1 MFIRRTKTR
10 TVGTQDHYFTFRLVK
25 SVRIGNKVR
34 QRTLLNLGAHFD
46 LLPAQWPL
54 LCQRLDDLLGGQAT
68 LMDYPEAVENHAQR
82 IVAQLISRQAETSL
96 DADDTSSSGEL
107 HRVDVDSLQL
117 VRPRTVGVEHVA
129 LWAMQQ
135 VGLPALLAQLGLNS
149 RQQAAAV
156 ASIIGR
162 LAAPGSERA
171 THRWLRDT
179 SALGDLLQVDFEN
192 YSLMQLYRASDA
204 LMAHREAIE
213 AHLFGA
219 AMTLFDLQP
228 TVTLYDLTNTYFEGD
243 AGSQEK
249 AKRGHSKEK
258 RSDCPLLTLGL
269 MLDASGFVRRSQV
282 FAGNVSE
289 PHTLAEMLTALQA
302 PKGALVV
309 MDRGIATQD
318 NITYKTAQ
326 AVACSWLAEQGY
338 RYLVVSRERKR
349 TFDLASAMTVTT
361 ATQQTVHLHKV
372 LSEDGQ
378 EARLYCY
385 SEAREQKEKAI
396 AERFAK
402 RFEKALT
409 TLSEGL
415 SRPRTQKRIDKIWQ
429 RIGRLKEKSRGVAQ
443 HYDIDVTSSEDGT
456 QARAINW
463 RRQLEDCAS
472 CRSLSV
478 NGSML
483 THPGVYC
490 LRSNQTDWDEET
502 LWRTYITLTDLE
514 AVFRSLKSELG
525 LRPIYHHKAL
535 RTEGHLFITKL
546 ATAGAVFYVIAYQLV
561 QVIRRRLR
569 QHGQSESWTLLRR
582 ILNGQQRITATFR
595 RADQC
600 ALHVRKATVA
610 EPAQREIY
618 QALGISGTPGGIQK
632 TIIEPRKKIP
642 ETG

>member
-46 LLPAQWPL
+46 LPPAQWPL
-54 LCQRLDDLLGGQAT
+54 LYQRLDDLLAGQAT
-68 LMDYPEAVENHAQR
+68 LMDYPEAVDNHAQR
-82 IVAQLISRQAETSL
+82 IVAQLISRQAETSP
-96 DADDTSSSGEL
+96 DADDTSSTGDQQS
-107 HRVDVDSLQL
+107 VDVDSLQL
-117 VRPRTVGVEHVA
+117 VRPRTVGVEHVG
-129 LWAMQQ
+129 LWAMEQ
-135 VGLPALLAQLGLNS
+135 VGLRALLAQLGLNS
-149 RQQAAAV
+149 RQQAAAMG
-156 ASIIGR
+156 SIIGR

-179 SALGDLLQVDFEN
+179 SALGDLLEVDFEN

-204 LMAHREAIE
+204 LMVHRKAIE
-213 AHLFGA
+213 EHLFDA
-219 AMTLFDLQP
+219 AMTLFELQP

-243 AGSQEK
+243 AGAQEK
-249 AKRGHSKEK
+249 AQRGHSKEK

-289 PHTLAEMLTALQA
+289 PHTLAEMLSALQA
-302 PKGALVV
+302 PKSALVV

-318 NITYKTAQ
+318 NIT
-326 AVACSWLAEQGY
+326 WLAAQGY

-361 ATQQTVHLHKV
+361 ATQQSVHLHKV

-378 EARLYCY
+378 EMRLYCY
-385 SEAREQKEKAI
+385 SEAREEKEKAI
-396 AERFAK
+396 AERLAK
-402 RFEKALT
+402 RFENALT

-456 QARAINW
+456 QALAINW
-463 RRQLEDCAS
+463 RRQP
-472 CRSLSV
+472 V

-525 LRPIYHHKAL
+525 LRPIYHHKAV
-535 RTEGHLFITKL
+535 RTEGHLFITVL
-546 ATAGAVFYVIAYQLV
+546 AYQLV

-595 RADQC
+595 RADDC
-600 ALHVRKATVA
+600 ALPVRKATVA
-610 EPAQREIY
+610 ETAQREIY
-618 QALGISGTPGGIQK
+618 QALGISESPGGIQK
-632 TIIEPRKKIP
+632 AVIELRKKTP
-642 ETG
+642 ETGYIFHL

>member
-10 TVGTQDHYFTFRLVK
+10 TVGTQDHYFTYRLVR
-25 SVRIGNKVR
+25 SVRLGDKVR

-68 LMDYPEAVENHAQR
+68 LMDYPEEVEDHAQR
-82 IVAQLISRQAETSL
+82 IVAQLISRQAETNI
-96 DADDTSSSGEL
+96 DADDTSSAGDL

-135 VGLPALLAQLGLNS
+135 VGLRALLAQLGLNS
-149 RQQAAAV
+149 RQQAAAMG
-156 ASIIGR
+156 SIIGR

-204 LMAHREAIE
+204 LMVHRKAIE
-213 AHLFGA
+213 EHLFDA

-249 AKRGHSKEK
+249 AQRGHSKEK

-289 PHTLAEMLTALQA
+289 PHTLAEMLSALQA

-318 NITYKTAQ
+318 NIT
-326 AVACSWLAEQGY
+326 WLAEQGY

-361 ATQQTVHLHKV
+361 ATQQPVHLHKV

-402 RFEKALT
+402 RFENALT

-443 HYDIDVTSSEDGT
+443 HYDIDVTSSADGT
-456 QARAINW
+456 QARAITW
-463 RRQLEDCAS
+463 RRQP
-472 CRSLSV
+472 V

-535 RTEGHLFITKL
+535 RTEGHLFITVL
-546 ATAGAVFYVIAYQLV
+546 AYQLV

-595 RADQC
+595 RADDC

-610 EPAQREIY
+610 ETAQREIY
-618 QALGISGTPGGIQK
+618 QALGISESPGGIQK
-632 TIIEPRKKIP
+632 AVIELRKKTP

>member
-25 SVRIGNKVR
+25 SVRIGDKVR

-46 LLPAQWPL
+46 LPPAQWPL
-54 LCQRLDDLLGGQAT
+54 LYQRLDDLLGGQST
-68 LMDYPEAVENHAQR
+68 LMDYPEEVENHAQR
-82 IVAQLISRQAETSL
+82 IVAQLISRQAETSP
-96 DADDTSSSGEL
+96 DADDTPSTSDWHS
-107 HRVDVDSLQL
+107 VDVDSLQL
-117 VRPRTVGVEHVA
+117 VRPRTVGVEHVG
-129 LWAMQQ
+129 LWAMEQ

-156 ASIIGR
+156 GSIIGR

-179 SALGDLLQVDFEN
+179 SALGDLLEVDFEN

-204 LMAHREAIE
+204 LMAHKKAIE

-219 AMTLFDLQP
+219 AMTLFELQP

-249 AKRGHSKEK
+249 AQRGHSKEK

-289 PHTLAEMLTALQA
+289 SHTLAEMLTALQA

-318 NITYKTAQ
+318 NIT
-326 AVACSWLAEQGY
+326 WLAEQGY

-349 TFDLASAMTVTT
+349 TFDVASAMTVTT
-361 ATQQTVHLHKV
+361 ATQQPVHLHKV

-378 EARLYCY
+378 ETRLYCY
-385 SEAREQKEKAI
+385 SEAREKKEQAI

-402 RFEKALT
+402 RFENALT
-409 TLSEGL
+409 ALSEGL

-429 RIGRLKEKSRGVAQ
+429 RIGRLKEKSHGVAQ

-456 QARAINW
+456 QALAIIW
-463 RRQLEDCAS
+463 RRQPI
-472 CRSLSV
+472 

-525 LRPIYHHKAL
+525 LRPIYHHKTL
-535 RTEGHLFITKL
+535 RTEGHLFITVL
-546 ATAGAVFYVIAYQLV
+546 AYQLV

-569 QHGQSESWTLLRR
+569 QHGQHESWTLLRR

-595 RADQC
+595 RDDQC

-632 TIIEPRKKIP
+632 TII
-642 ETG
+642 

>member
-10 TVGTQDHYFTFRLVK
+10 TVGAQDHYFTFRLVK
-25 SVRIGNKVR
+25 SVRIGDKVR

-68 LMDYPEAVENHAQR
+68 LMDYPEEVENHAQR

-96 DADDTSSSGEL
+96 DADDTPSTSDWHS
-107 HRVDVDSLQL
+107 VDVDSLQL

-129 LWAMQQ
+129 LWAMAQ

-149 RQQAAAV
+149 RQQAAAMG
-156 ASIIGR
+156 SIIGR

-179 SALGDLLQVDFEN
+179 SALGDLLAVDFEN
-192 YSLMQLYRASDA
+192 YSIMQLYRASDA

-213 AHLFGA
+213 EHLFGA
-219 AMTLFDLQP
+219 AMTLFELQP

-289 PHTLAEMLTALQA
+289 PHTLAEMLSALQA

-318 NITYKTAQ
+318 NIT
-326 AVACSWLAEQGY
+326 WLAAQGY

-361 ATQQTVHLHKV
+361 ATQQPVHLHKV

-378 EARLYCY
+378 ETRLYCY
-385 SEAREQKEKAI
+385 SEAREKKEQAI
-396 AERFAK
+396 AERLAK
-402 RFEKALT
+402 RFENALT

-415 SRPRTQKRIDKIWQ
+415 SRPRTQKQIDKIWQ

-443 HYDIDVTSSEDGT
+443 HYDIDVISSEDGT

-525 LRPIYHHKAL
+525 LRPIYHHKTL
-535 RTEGHLFITKL
+535 RTEGHLFITVL
-546 ATAGAVFYVIAYQLV
+546 AYQLV

-569 QHGQSESWTLLRR
+569 QHGQHESWTLLRR

-595 RADQC
+595 RDDQC
-600 ALHVRKATVA
+600 ALHVRKSTVA

-632 TIIEPRKKIP
+632 TII
-642 ETG
+642 

>member
-46 LLPAQWPL
+46 LPPAQWPL
-54 LCQRLDDLLGGQAT
+54 LYQRLDDLLAGQAT
-68 LMDYPEAVENHAQR
+68 LMDYPEEVDNHAQR
-82 IVAQLISRQAETSL
+82 IVAQLISRQAETSP
-96 DADDTSSSGEL
+96 DADDTSSTGDQQS
-107 HRVDVDSLQL
+107 VDVDSLQL
-117 VRPRTVGVEHVA
+117 VRPRTVGVEHVG
-129 LWAMQQ
+129 LWAMEQ
-135 VGLPALLAQLGLNS
+135 VGLRALLAQLGLNS
-149 RQQAAAV
+149 RQQAAAMG
-156 ASIIGR
+156 SIIGR

-179 SALGDLLQVDFEN
+179 SALGDLLEVDFEN

-204 LMAHREAIE
+204 LMVHRKAIE
-213 AHLFGA
+213 EHLFDA

-243 AGSQEK
+243 AGAQEK
-249 AKRGHSKEK
+249 AQRGHSKEK

-289 PHTLAEMLTALQA
+289 PHTLAEMLSALQA

-318 NITYKTAQ
+318 RIT
-326 AVACSWLAEQGY
+326 WLAEQGY

-361 ATQQTVHLHKV
+361 ATQQPVHLHKV

-402 RFEKALT
+402 RFENALT

-429 RIGRLKEKSRGVAQ
+429 RIGRLKEKSHGVAQ
-443 HYDIDVTSSEDGT
+443 HYDIDVTSSADGT
-456 QARAINW
+456 QALAINW
-463 RRQLEDCAS
+463 RRQP
-472 CRSLSV
+472 V

-535 RTEGHLFITKL
+535 RTEGHLFITVL
-546 ATAGAVFYVIAYQLV
+546 AYQLV

-595 RADQC
+595 RADDC

-610 EPAQREIY
+610 ETAQREIY
-618 QALGISGTPGGIQK
+618 QALGISESPGGIQK
-632 TIIEPRKKIP
+632 AVIELRKKTP

>member
-1 MFIRRTKTR
+1 
-10 TVGTQDHYFTFRLVK
+10 
-25 SVRIGNKVR
+25 
-34 QRTLLNLGAHFD
+34 
-46 LLPAQWPL
+46 
-54 LCQRLDDLLGGQAT
+54 
-68 LMDYPEAVENHAQR
+68 
-82 IVAQLISRQAETSL
+82 
-96 DADDTSSSGEL
+96 
-107 HRVDVDSLQL
+107 
-117 VRPRTVGVEHVA
+117 
-129 LWAMQQ
+129 
-135 VGLPALLAQLGLNS
+135 
-149 RQQAAAV
+149 
-156 ASIIGR
+156 
-162 LAAPGSERA
+162 
-171 THRWLRDT
+171 
-179 SALGDLLQVDFEN
+179 
-192 YSLMQLYRASDA
+192 MQLYRASDA

-219 AMTLFDLQP
+219 AMTLFELQP

-318 NITYKTAQ
+318 NIT
-326 AVACSWLAEQGY
+326 WLAAQGY

-361 ATQQTVHLHKV
+361 ATQQSVHLHKV

-378 EARLYCY
+378 ETRLYCY

-402 RFEKALT
+402 RFENALT

-456 QARAINW
+456 QALAIIW
-463 RRQLEDCAS
+463 RRQP
-472 CRSLSV
+472 V

-535 RTEGHLFITKL
+535 RTEGHLFITVL
-546 ATAGAVFYVIAYQLV
+546 AYQLV

-595 RADQC
+595 RADDC

-610 EPAQREIY
+610 ETAQREIY
-618 QALGISGTPGGIQK
+618 QALGISESPGGIQK
-632 TIIEPRKKIP
+632 AVIELRKKTP

>member
-25 SVRIGNKVR
+25 SVRIGDKVR

-46 LLPAQWPL
+46 LPPAQWPL
-54 LCQRLDDLLGGQAT
+54 LYQRLDDLLAGQAT
-68 LMDYPEAVENHAQR
+68 LMDYPEAVDNHAQR
-82 IVAQLISRQAETSL
+82 IVAQLISRQAETSP
-96 DADDTSSSGEL
+96 DADDTSSTGDQQS
-107 HRVDVDSLQL
+107 VDVDSLQL
-117 VRPRTVGVEHVA
+117 VRPRTVGVEHVG
-129 LWAMQQ
+129 LWAMEQ

-149 RQQAAAV
+149 RQQAAAMG
-156 ASIIGR
+156 SIIGR

-171 THRWLRDT
+171 THRWLRET
-179 SALGDLLQVDFEN
+179 SALGDLLDVDFEK

-204 LMAHREAIE
+204 LMAHRKAIE
-213 AHLFGA
+213 EHLFGA
-219 AMTLFDLQP
+219 AMTLFELQP

-289 PHTLAEMLTALQA
+289 PHTLPEMLSALQA

-318 NITYKTAQ
+318 NIT
-326 AVACSWLAEQGY
+326 WLAAQGY

-361 ATQQTVHLHKV
+361 ATQQSVHLHKV

-402 RFEKALT
+402 RFENALT

-429 RIGRLKEKSRGVAQ
+429 RIGRLKEKSHGVAQ
-443 HYDIDVTSSEDGT
+443 HYDIDVTSSENGT

-463 RRQLEDCAS
+463 RRQP
-472 CRSLSV
+472 V

-502 LWRTYITLTDLE
+502 LWRTYLTLTDLE

-535 RTEGHLFITKL
+535 RTEGHLFITVL
-546 ATAGAVFYVIAYQLV
+546 AYQLV
-561 QVIRRRLR
+561 QVIRSRLR

-595 RADQC
+595 RADDC
-600 ALHVRKATVA
+600 AMHVRKATVA
-610 EPAQREIY
+610 ESPQREIY
-618 QALGISGTPGGIQK
+618 QALGISESPGGIQK
-632 TIIEPRKKIP
+632 VVIELRKKIP

>member
-46 LLPAQWPL
+46 LPPAQWPL
-54 LCQRLDDLLGGQAT
+54 LYQRLDDLLAGQAT
-68 LMDYPEAVENHAQR
+68 LMDYPEAVEDHAQR
-82 IVAQLISRQAETSL
+82 IVAQLISRQAETSP
-96 DADDTSSSGEL
+96 DADDTSSTGEL

-179 SALGDLLQVDFEN
+179 SALGDLLEVDFEN

-219 AMTLFDLQP
+219 AMTLFELQP

-289 PHTLAEMLTALQA
+289 PHTLAEMLSALQA

-318 NITYKTAQ
+318 RIT
-326 AVACSWLAEQGY
+326 WLAEQGY

-361 ATQQTVHLHKV
+361 ATQQPVHLHKV

-402 RFEKALT
+402 RFENALT

-429 RIGRLKEKSRGVAQ
+429 RIGRLKEKSHGVAQ
-443 HYDIDVTSSEDGT
+443 HYDIDVTSSADGT
-456 QARAINW
+456 QALAINW

-535 RTEGHLFITKL
+535 RTEGHLFITVL
-546 ATAGAVFYVIAYQLV
+546 AYQLV

-595 RADQC
+595 RADDC

-610 EPAQREIY
+610 ETAQREIY
-618 QALGISGTPGGIQK
+618 QALGISESPGGIQK
-632 TIIEPRKKIP
+632 AVIELRKKTP

>member
-10 TVGTQDHYFTFRLVK
+10 TVGTQDHYFTFRLVR
-25 SVRIGNKVR
+25 SVRRGDKVR

-46 LLPAQWPL
+46 LPPAQWSL
-54 LCQRLDDLLGGQAT
+54 LYQRLDDLLGGQAT
-68 LMDYPEAVENHAQR
+68 LMDYPAAVEEHAQR
-82 IVAQLISRQAETSL
+82 IVAQLISRQAETNI
-96 DADDTSSSGEL
+96 DADDTSSAGEL

-171 THRWLRDT
+171 TYRWLRDT
-179 SALGDLLQVDFEN
+179 SALGDLLHVDFEN

-219 AMTLFDLQP
+219 AMTLFELQP

-249 AKRGHSKEK
+249 AQRGHSKEK

-289 PHTLAEMLTALQA
+289 SHTLAEMLTALQA

-318 NITYKTAQ
+318 RIT
-326 AVACSWLAEQGY
+326 WLAEQGY

-361 ATQQTVHLHKV
+361 ATQQPVHLHKV

-378 EARLYCY
+378 ETRLYCY
-385 SEAREQKEKAI
+385 SEAREEKEKAI
-396 AERFAK
+396 AERLAK
-402 RFEKALT
+402 RFENALT

-463 RRQLEDCAS
+463 RRQP
-472 CRSLSV
+472 V

-535 RTEGHLFITKL
+535 RTEGHLFIT
-546 ATAGAVFYVIAYQLV
+546 VIAYQLV

-569 QHGQSESWTLLRR
+569 QHGQRESWTLLRR

-595 RADQC
+595 RADDC

-610 EPAQREIY
+610 EPPQREIY
-618 QALGISGTPGGIQK
+618 QALGISETPGGIQK
-632 TIIEPRKKIP
+632 TII
-642 ETG
+642 

>member
-10 TVGTQDHYFTFRLVK
+10 TVGTQDHYFTYRLVR
-25 SVRIGNKVR
+25 SVRRGDKVR

-46 LLPAQWPL
+46 LPPAQWSL
-54 LCQRLDDLLGGQAT
+54 LYQRLDDLLAGQAT
-68 LMDYPEAVENHAQR
+68 LMDYPEAVEDHAQR
-82 IVAQLISRQAETSL
+82 IVAQLISRQAETNI
-96 DADDTSSSGEL
+96 DADDTSSAGDL

-219 AMTLFDLQP
+219 AMTLFELQP

-318 NITYKTAQ
+318 NIT
-326 AVACSWLAEQGY
+326 WLAEQGY

-402 RFEKALT
+402 RFENALT

-456 QARAINW
+456 QALAITW
-463 RRQLEDCAS
+463 RRQP
-472 CRSLSV
+472 V

-535 RTEGHLFITKL
+535 RTEGHLFIT
-546 ATAGAVFYVIAYQLV
+546 VIAYQLV

-569 QHGQSESWTLLRR
+569 QHGQHESWTLLRR

-595 RADQC
+595 RADDC

-610 EPAQREIY
+610 EPPQREIY
-618 QALGISGTPGGIQK
+618 QALGISETPGGIQK
-632 TIIEPRKKIP
+632 TII
-642 ETG
+642 

>member
-10 TVGTQDHYFTFRLVK
+10 TVGAQDHYFTFRLVK

-46 LLPAQWPL
+46 LPPAQWPL
-54 LCQRLDDLLGGQAT
+54 LYQRLDDLLAGQAT
-68 LMDYPEAVENHAQR
+68 LMDYPEEVDNHAQR
-82 IVAQLISRQAETSL
+82 IVAQLISRQAETSP
-96 DADDTSSSGEL
+96 DADDTSSTGDQQS
-107 HRVDVDSLQL
+107 VDVDSLQL
-117 VRPRTVGVEHVA
+117 VRPRTVGVEHVG
-129 LWAMQQ
+129 LWAMEQ
-135 VGLPALLAQLGLNS
+135 VGLRALLAQLGLNS
-149 RQQAAAV
+149 RQQAAAMG
-156 ASIIGR
+156 SIIGR

-179 SALGDLLQVDFEN
+179 SALGDLLEVDFEK

-204 LMAHREAIE
+204 LMAHRKAIE
-213 AHLFGA
+213 EHLFDA
-219 AMTLFDLQP
+219 AMTLFELQP

-318 NITYKTAQ
+318 RIT
-326 AVACSWLAEQGY
+326 WLAAQGY

-361 ATQQTVHLHKV
+361 ATQQPVHLHKV
-372 LSEDGQ
+372 VSEDGQ
-378 EARLYCY
+378 ETRLYCY
-385 SEAREQKEKAI
+385 SEAREEKEKAI
-396 AERFAK
+396 AERLAK

-456 QARAINW
+456 QALAINW
-463 RRQLEDCAS
+463 RRQP
-472 CRSLSV
+472 V

-535 RTEGHLFITKL
+535 RTEGHLFIT
-546 ATAGAVFYVIAYQLV
+546 VIAYQLV

-595 RADQC
+595 RADDC

-610 EPAQREIY
+610 ESAQREIY
-618 QALGISGTPGGIQK
+618 QALGISESPGGIQK
-632 TIIEPRKKIP
+632 AVIELRKKTP

>member
-46 LLPAQWPL
+46 LPPAQWPL
-54 LCQRLDDLLGGQAT
+54 LCQRLDDLLAGQAT

-82 IVAQLISRQAETSL
+82 IVAQLISRQAETNI
-96 DADDTSSSGEL
+96 DADDTSSAGEL

-179 SALGDLLQVDFEN
+179 SALGDLLEVDFEN

-219 AMTLFDLQP
+219 AMTLFELQP

-243 AGSQEK
+243 AGAQEK

-289 PHTLAEMLTALQA
+289 PHTLAEMLSALQA

-318 NITYKTAQ
+318 NIT
-326 AVACSWLAEQGY
+326 WLAAQGY

-396 AERFAK
+396 AERLAK

-456 QARAINW
+456 QALAITW
-463 RRQLEDCAS
+463 RRQP
-472 CRSLSV
+472 V

-535 RTEGHLFITKL
+535 RTEGHLFIT
-546 ATAGAVFYVIAYQLV
+546 VIAYQLV

-595 RADQC
+595 RADDC

-610 EPAQREIY
+610 ESAQREIY
-618 QALGISGTPGGIQK
+618 QALGISETPGGIQK

>member
-46 LLPAQWPL
+46 LPPAQWPL
-54 LCQRLDDLLGGQAT
+54 LYQRLDDLLAGQAT
-68 LMDYPEAVENHAQR
+68 LMDYPEAVEDHAQR
-82 IVAQLISRQAETSL
+82 IVAQLISRQAETSP
-96 DADDTSSSGEL
+96 DADDTSSTGEL

-149 RQQAAAV
+149 RQQAAAMG
-156 ASIIGR
+156 SIIGR

-204 LMAHREAIE
+204 LMVHRKAIE
-213 AHLFGA
+213 EHLFDA

-243 AGSQEK
+243 AGAQEK
-249 AKRGHSKEK
+249 AQRGHSKEK

-289 PHTLAEMLTALQA
+289 PHTLAEMLSALQA

-318 NITYKTAQ
+318 NIT
-326 AVACSWLAEQGY
+326 WLAAQGY

-402 RFEKALT
+402 RFENALT

-429 RIGRLKEKSRGVAQ
+429 RIGRLKEKSHGVAQ
-443 HYDIDVTSSEDGT
+443 HYDIDVTSSADGT
-456 QARAINW
+456 QALAINW
-463 RRQLEDCAS
+463 RRQP
-472 CRSLSV
+472 V

-535 RTEGHLFITKL
+535 RTEGHLFITVL
-546 ATAGAVFYVIAYQLV
+546 AYQLV

-595 RADQC
+595 RADDC

-610 EPAQREIY
+610 ETAQREIY
-618 QALGISGTPGGIQK
+618 QALGISESPGGIQK
-632 TIIEPRKKIP
+632 AVIELRKKTP

>member
-10 TVGTQDHYFTFRLVK
+10 TVGAQDHYFTFRLVK
-25 SVRIGNKVR
+25 SVRIGDKVR

-68 LMDYPEAVENHAQR
+68 LMDYPEEVENHAQR

-96 DADDTSSSGEL
+96 DADDTPSTSDWHS
-107 HRVDVDSLQL
+107 VDVDSLQL

-129 LWAMQQ
+129 LWAMAQ

-149 RQQAAAV
+149 RQQAAAMG
-156 ASIIGR
+156 SIIGR

-179 SALGDLLQVDFEN
+179 SALGDLLAVDFEN
-192 YSLMQLYRASDA
+192 YSIMQLYRASDA

-219 AMTLFDLQP
+219 AMTLFELQP

-249 AKRGHSKEK
+249 AQRGHSKEK

-289 PHTLAEMLTALQA
+289 PHTLAEMLSALQA

-309 MDRGIATQD
+309 MDRGIATED
-318 NITYKTAQ
+318 RIT
-326 AVACSWLAEQGY
+326 WLAEQGY

-361 ATQQTVHLHKV
+361 ATQQSVHLHKV

-396 AERFAK
+396 AERLAK
-402 RFEKALT
+402 RFENALT

-456 QARAINW
+456 QALAITW
-463 RRQLEDCAS
+463 RRQP
-472 CRSLSV
+472 V

-535 RTEGHLFITKL
+535 RTEGHLFIT
-546 ATAGAVFYVIAYQLV
+546 VIAYQLV

-569 QHGQSESWTLLRR
+569 QHGQHESWTLLRR

-595 RADQC
+595 RDDQC

-632 TIIEPRKKIP
+632 TII
-642 ETG
+642 

>member
-10 TVGTQDHYFTFRLVK
+10 TVGTQDHYFTYRLVR
-25 SVRIGNKVR
+25 SVRRGDKVR

-46 LLPAQWPL
+46 LPPAQWSL
-54 LCQRLDDLLGGQAT
+54 LYQRLDDLLAGQAT
-68 LMDYPEAVENHAQR
+68 LMDYPEAVEEHAQR
-82 IVAQLISRQAETSL
+82 IVAQLISRQAETNI
-96 DADDTSSSGEL
+96 DADDTSSAGDL

-171 THRWLRDT
+171 TYRWLRDT

-219 AMTLFDLQP
+219 AMTLFELQP

-249 AKRGHSKEK
+249 AQRGHSKEK

-289 PHTLAEMLTALQA
+289 LHTLAEMLTALQA

-309 MDRGIATQD
+309 MDRGIATED
-318 NITYKTAQ
+318 RIT
-326 AVACSWLAEQGY
+326 WLAEQGY

-361 ATQQTVHLHKV
+361 ATQQPVHLHKV

-385 SEAREQKEKAI
+385 SEAREEKEKAI
-396 AERFAK
+396 AERLAK
-402 RFEKALT
+402 RFENALT

-463 RRQLEDCAS
+463 RRQP
-472 CRSLSV
+472 V

-535 RTEGHLFITKL
+535 RTEGHLFITVL
-546 ATAGAVFYVIAYQLV
+546 AYQLV

-569 QHGQSESWTLLRR
+569 QHGQHESWTLLRR

-595 RADQC
+595 RDDQC

-610 EPAQREIY
+610 EPPQREIY
-618 QALGISGTPGGIQK
+618 QALGISETPGGIQK
-632 TIIEPRKKIP
+632 TII
-642 ETG
+642 

>member
-10 TVGTQDHYFTFRLVK
+10 TVGTQDHYFTYRLVR
-25 SVRIGNKVR
+25 SVRRGDKVR

-46 LLPAQWPL
+46 LPPAQWSL
-54 LCQRLDDLLGGQAT
+54 LYQRLDDLLAGQAT
-68 LMDYPEAVENHAQR
+68 LMDYPEAVEDHAQR
-82 IVAQLISRQAETSL
+82 IVAQLISRQAETNI
-96 DADDTSSSGEL
+96 DADDTSSAGDL

-219 AMTLFDLQP
+219 AMTLFELQP

-289 PHTLAEMLTALQA
+289 PHTLAEMLSALQA

-318 NITYKTAQ
+318 RIT
-326 AVACSWLAEQGY
+326 WLAEQGY

-361 ATQQTVHLHKV
+361 ATQQSVHLHKV

-385 SEAREQKEKAI
+385 SEAREEKEKAI
-396 AERFAK
+396 AERLAK
-402 RFEKALT
+402 RFENALT

-443 HYDIDVTSSEDGT
+443 HYDIDVTSSADGT
-456 QARAINW
+456 QARAITW
-463 RRQLEDCAS
+463 RR
-472 CRSLSV
+472 RPV

-535 RTEGHLFITKL
+535 RTEGHLFIT
-546 ATAGAVFYVIAYQLV
+546 VIAYQLV

-569 QHGQSESWTLLRR
+569 QHGQSESWSLLRR

-595 RADQC
+595 RADDC

-610 EPAQREIY
+610 ETAQREIY
-618 QALGISGTPGGIQK
+618 QALGISETPGGIQK
-632 TIIEPRKKIP
+632 TII
-642 ETG
+642 

>member
-46 LLPAQWPL
+46 LPPAQWPL
-54 LCQRLDDLLGGQAT
+54 LCQRLDDLLAGQAT

-82 IVAQLISRQAETSL
+82 IVAQLISRQAETNI
-96 DADDTSSSGEL
+96 DADDTSSAGEL

-179 SALGDLLQVDFEN
+179 SALGDLLEVDFEN

-219 AMTLFDLQP
+219 AMTLFELQP

-243 AGSQEK
+243 AGAQEK

-289 PHTLAEMLTALQA
+289 PHTLAEMLSALQA

-318 NITYKTAQ
+318 NIT
-326 AVACSWLAEQGY
+326 WLAAQGY

-396 AERFAK
+396 AERLAK

-456 QARAINW
+456 
-463 RRQLEDCAS
+463 
-472 CRSLSV
+472 
-478 NGSML
+478 
-483 THPGVYC
+483 
-490 LRSNQTDWDEET
+490 
-502 LWRTYITLTDLE
+502 
-514 AVFRSLKSELG
+514 
-525 LRPIYHHKAL
+525 
-535 RTEGHLFITKL
+535 
-546 ATAGAVFYVIAYQLV
+546 
-561 QVIRRRLR
+561 
-569 QHGQSESWTLLRR
+569 
-582 ILNGQQRITATFR
+582 
-595 RADQC
+595 
-600 ALHVRKATVA
+600 
-610 EPAQREIY
+610 
-618 QALGISGTPGGIQK
+618 
-632 TIIEPRKKIP
+632 
-642 ETG
+642 

>member
-25 SVRIGNKVR
+25 SVRIGDKVR

-46 LLPAQWPL
+46 LPPAQWPL
-54 LCQRLDDLLGGQAT
+54 LYQRLDDLLGGQST
-68 LMDYPEAVENHAQR
+68 LMDYPEEVENHAQR
-82 IVAQLISRQAETSL
+82 IVAQLISRQAETSP
-96 DADDTSSSGEL
+96 DADDTPSTSDWHS
-107 HRVDVDSLQL
+107 VDVDSLQL
-117 VRPRTVGVEHVA
+117 VRPRTVGVEHVG
-129 LWAMQQ
+129 LWAMEQ

-156 ASIIGR
+156 GSIIGR

-179 SALGDLLQVDFEN
+179 SALGDLLEVDFEN

-204 LMAHREAIE
+204 LMAHKKAIE

-219 AMTLFDLQP
+219 AMTLFELQP

-249 AKRGHSKEK
+249 AQRGHSKEK

-289 PHTLAEMLTALQA
+289 SHTLAEMLSALQA

-318 NITYKTAQ
+318 NIT
-326 AVACSWLAEQGY
+326 WLAEQGY

-349 TFDLASAMTVTT
+349 TFDVASAMTVTT

-378 EARLYCY
+378 ETRLYCY
-385 SEAREQKEKAI
+385 SEAREKKEQAI

-402 RFEKALT
+402 RFENALT
-409 TLSEGL
+409 ALSEGL

-429 RIGRLKEKSRGVAQ
+429 RIGRLKEKSHGVAQ

-456 QARAINW
+456 QALAIIW
-463 RRQLEDCAS
+463 RRQPI
-472 CRSLSV
+472 

-490 LRSNQTDWDEET
+490 LRSNQTDWDAET

-535 RTEGHLFITKL
+535 RTEGHLFIT
-546 ATAGAVFYVIAYQLV
+546 VIAYQLV

-595 RADQC
+595 RADDC
-600 ALHVRKATVA
+600 TLHVRKATVA
-610 EPAQREIY
+610 ESAQREIY
-618 QALGISGTPGGIQK
+618 QALGISETPGGIQK
-632 TIIEPRKKIP
+632 TVIEPRKKIP

>member
-46 LLPAQWPL
+46 LPPAQWPL
-54 LCQRLDDLLGGQAT
+54 LYQRLDDLLAGQAT
-68 LMDYPEAVENHAQR
+68 LMDYPEEVDNHAQR
-82 IVAQLISRQAETSL
+82 IVAQLISRQAETSP
-96 DADDTSSSGEL
+96 DADDTSSTGDQQS
-107 HRVDVDSLQL
+107 VDVDSLQL
-117 VRPRTVGVEHVA
+117 VRPRTVGVEHVG
-129 LWAMQQ
+129 LWAMEQ
-135 VGLPALLAQLGLNS
+135 VGLRALLAQLGLNS
-149 RQQAAAV
+149 RQQAAAMG
-156 ASIIGR
+156 SIIGR

-179 SALGDLLQVDFEN
+179 SALGDLLEVDFEN

-219 AMTLFDLQP
+219 AMTLFELQP

-243 AGSQEK
+243 AGAQEK
-249 AKRGHSKEK
+249 AQRGHSKEK

-289 PHTLAEMLTALQA
+289 PHTLAEMLSALQA

-318 NITYKTAQ
+318 NIT
-326 AVACSWLAEQGY
+326 WLAAQGY

-396 AERFAK
+396 AERLAK
-402 RFEKALT
+402 RFENALT

-429 RIGRLKEKSRGVAQ
+429 RIGRLKEKSHGVAQ
-443 HYDIDVTSSEDGT
+443 HYDIDVTSSADGT
-456 QARAINW
+456 QALAINW
-463 RRQLEDCAS
+463 RRQP
-472 CRSLSV
+472 V

-610 EPAQREIY
+610 EPPQREIY
-618 QALGISGTPGGIQK
+618 QTLGISETPGGIQK

>member
-10 TVGTQDHYFTFRLVK
+10 TVGTQDHYFTYRLVR
-25 SVRIGNKVR
+25 SVRRGDKVR

-46 LLPAQWPL
+46 LPPAQWSL
-54 LCQRLDDLLGGQAT
+54 LYQRLDDLLAGQAT
-68 LMDYPEAVENHAQR
+68 LIDYPAAVEDHAQR
-82 IVAQLISRQAETSL
+82 IVAQLISRQAETSP
-96 DADDTSSSGEL
+96 DADDTSSAGDL

-135 VGLPALLAQLGLNS
+135 VGLRALLAQLGLNS

-179 SALGDLLQVDFEN
+179 SALGDLLAVDFEK

-219 AMTLFDLQP
+219 AMTLFELQP

-249 AKRGHSKEK
+249 AQRGHSKEK

-269 MLDASGFVRRSQV
+269 MLDASSFVRRSQV

-318 NITYKTAQ
+318 NIT
-326 AVACSWLAEQGY
+326 WLAAQGY

-361 ATQQTVHLHKV
+361 ATQQPVHLHKV

-378 EARLYCY
+378 ETRLYCY
-385 SEAREQKEKAI
+385 SEAREEKEKAI
-396 AERFAK
+396 AERLAK
-402 RFEKALT
+402 RFENALT

-456 QARAINW
+456 QAIAITW
-463 RRQLEDCAS
+463 RRQP
-472 CRSLSV
+472 V

-535 RTEGHLFITKL
+535 RTEGHLFIT
-546 ATAGAVFYVIAYQLV
+546 VIAYQLV

-569 QHGQSESWTLLRR
+569 QHGQSESWSLLRR

-595 RADQC
+595 RADDC

-610 EPAQREIY
+610 ETPQREIY
-618 QALGISGTPGGIQK
+618 QALGISESPGGIQK
-632 TIIEPRKKIP
+632 AVIELRKKTP